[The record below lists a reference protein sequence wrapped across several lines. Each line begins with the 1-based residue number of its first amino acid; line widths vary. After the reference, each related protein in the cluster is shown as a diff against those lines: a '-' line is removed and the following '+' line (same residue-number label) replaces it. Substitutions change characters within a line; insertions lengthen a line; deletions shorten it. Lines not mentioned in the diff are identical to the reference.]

1 MVNQGSRIATI
12 GGEFGIMTKENS
24 LIAIIGNTYQLV
36 KRTMHFGQN
45 LKEIK
50 QVGNVSENKF
60 RLEIAGNNIFFAL
73 SRPIFMAF
81 TKAGL
86 YRVVYDDVTKATALS
101 SNELPKRRHIFAYF
115 SSVEKVNYIYVQ
127 KVTKDEIENLEMYPE
142 SSANLLVEDKENP
155 ITIFYMNYS
164 KEAMQAS
171 MIANSMTILISKHM
185 YHNLYKNTSSI
196 VISSNNENSRN
207 ITNIV
212 ILQNQDMS
220 LSVKID
226 NDVYE
231 IPDDVQYFN
240 NKDLSDFHIIVTI
253 SYDIMT
259 IVVFSRNSLTKQ
271 NACSMVR
278 YHLDKRLYIAKDLL
292 KQTLQQRGL
301 MPQDHLSDVLNYT
314 TIPNF
319 AHLSMKLGY
328 PFENA

>member
-1 MVNQGSRIATI
+1 
-12 GGEFGIMTKENS
+12 
-24 LIAIIGNTYQLV
+24 
-36 KRTMHFGQN
+36 
-45 LKEIK
+45 
-50 QVGNVSENKF
+50 
-60 RLEIAGNNIFFAL
+60 
-73 SRPIFMAF
+73 MAF